1 MDSVPIRPMFEAL
14 DLHELRDTTV
24 IVDIDGTITGDG
36 LLAVSGG
43 VVAKIRDL
51 ASRNKLYICSNH
63 RDVTRNKIVASNV
76 GCSLIETRHRKP
88 NPRVLG
94 GLPSGHLAQ
103 PVVVI
108 GDKILVDGLLA
119 WWIGARFIHVGRIR
133 SSSERRLVKAAY
145 FLDDVIAAIG
155 ATVGRVGKRDERDD

>member
-1 MDSVPIRPMFEAL
+1 MFEAL

-24 IVDIDGTITGDG
+24 ILDIDGTITGDG

-43 VVAKIRDL
+43 VVAKVREL
-51 ASRNKLYICSNH
+51 ASRNKLYICSNR

-76 GCSLIETRHRKP
+76 RCSLIETRHRKP

-119 WWIGARFIHVGRIR
+119 WRIGARFIHVGRIR
-133 SSSERRLVKAAY
+133 STSERRLVN

-155 ATVGRVGKRDERDD
+155 ATIGRVGKRDERDD